1 MRVKDEE
8 KIPRIYH
15 AAITV
20 VNRYGLEGCSM
31 SKIADEAGVSA
42 ATIYLYF
49 DNKED
54 MLTKLFIHTKDRM
67 GHSYFSDNMDMSV
80 SKATFRT
87 IFLNHYQYIINNIE
101 EYIFLEDFS
110 TSAQISLVKPEF
122 RVDYCPVF
130 ESLFNRSKESGLL
143 QNMHNDI
150 IYSLLFAPLS
160 FLIKKTLNVK
170 SHSLN
175 TEDLMRIFEAS
186 WRAISK

>member
-1 MRVKDEE
+1 MKTLDELYQE
-8 KIPRIYH
+8 
-15 AAITV
+15 
-20 VNRYGLEGCSM
+20 LERRN
-31 SKIADEAGVSA
+31 KIAEEAGVSP

-160 FLIKKTLNVK
+160 FLIKKTLNEK

-175 TEDLMRIFEAS
+175 TDDLMRIFESS
-186 WRAISK
+186 WKAISK